1 MRIVPVDFRRT
12 LKNVHVELGRVHAL
26 IAGADSAKEVQDDV
40 LLKETRNIER
50 LSETLR
56 KAAASVR
63 FQIQREPLPP
73 DQALILGHPE
83 GLRLEDS
90 ILSVQRQLG
99 DVDIALD
106 EITAKIARQVDP
118 SDEIPNSE
126 HRVRQLYEDYGRALE
141 RRDYLEKVERSLHA
155 RPEVEG

>member
-1 MRIVPVDFRRT
+1 M
-12 LKNVHVELGRVHAL
+12 
-26 IAGADSAKEVQDDV
+26 
-40 LLKETRNIER
+40 
-50 LSETLR
+50 
-56 KAAASVR
+56 
-63 FQIQREPLPP
+63 
-73 DQALILGHPE
+73 
-83 GLRLEDS
+83 
-90 ILSVQRQLG
+90 
-99 DVDIALD
+99 DIALD